1 MSQNQYT
8 ILASPL
14 ITEKATFAN
23 EVGNQVVFKVHPQAN
38 KIAIKNA
45 VEQLFQ
51 VKVSQVRTLQYMGK
65 KRRVGRSIGR
75 KPAWKKAYV
84 TLADGDRIDFF
95 GGV

>member
-1 MSQNQYT
+1 MNQNKYT
-8 ILASPL
+8 ILTSPL
-14 ITEKATFAN
+14 ITEKATFVN

-38 KIAIKNA
+38 KISIKNA

-51 VKVSQVRTLQYMGK
+51 VKVSQVRTIQYQGK

-84 TLADGDRIDFF
+84 TLADGARIDFF

>member
-1 MSQNQYT
+1 MNLNKYT
-8 ILASPL
+8 ILASPV
-14 ITEKATFAN
+14 ITEKATFVN
-23 EVGNQVVFKVHPQAN
+23 EVSNQVVFKVHPQAN
-38 KIAIKNA
+38 KIAIRNA

-51 VKVSQVRTLQYMGK
+51 VKVTQVRTIQYMGK

-84 TLADGDRIDFF
+84 TLADGARIDFF

>member
-14 ITEKATFAN
+14 ITEKATFVN